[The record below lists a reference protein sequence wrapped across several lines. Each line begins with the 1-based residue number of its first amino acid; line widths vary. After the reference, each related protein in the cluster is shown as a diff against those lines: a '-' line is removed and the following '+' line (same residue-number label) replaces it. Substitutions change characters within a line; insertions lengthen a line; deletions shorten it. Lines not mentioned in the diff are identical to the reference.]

1 MPNHAKAIEA
11 AVSAYG
17 YRPGNNY
24 QRMQEA
30 ITAFLRTVEPSPA
43 MIEAGFDECFANWPC
58 EECRAGLPDIHKAMS
73 ATLADEVEA
82 EK

>member
-30 ITAFLRTVEPSPA
+30 ITAFLRTVDPSEA
-43 MIEAGFDECFANWPC
+43 MINSGDQVPWIDCDVVDVPEIF
-58 EECRAGLPDIHKAMS
+58 KAMS
-73 ATLADEVEA
+73 ATLADEVDNG
-82 EK
+82 